1 MKKWTLVGETALSV
15 HLQHRL
21 SEDLDFFIEKSTL
34 DQERTS
40 IERMISHLDEQ
51 GYNCVQT
58 HNNSESLDYEI
69 EGVKVTFFASGVK
82 NL

>member
-1 MKKWTLVGETALSV
+1 
-15 HLQHRL
+15 
-21 SEDLDFFIEKSTL
+21 
-34 DQERTS
+34 
-40 IERMISHLDEQ
+40 MISHLEEQ

-58 HNNSESLDYEI
+58 HNNSENLDYEI